1 MIRKLYTLLL
11 IGLCLNLV
19 ACSDDNDDIDPN
31 ATAPVVKFPMEQLDI
46 DLNLVDNLP
55 VVAVIKSQA
64 GLQQVNMKIQTTEG
78 VVDYKTVTE
87 FFNQNSYSLSEAL
100 EYNANYQSFIVE
112 ATDKLNHVTTATLP
126 FAITDVMER
135 PVITFDPEE
144 IVYDEMADNPVIPRT
159 TFNVVSEAGL
169 KQVQMFLVTTEGQLN
184 KGTATLNG
192 DHDFEYDEMIDYDE
206 YSKGFKVKAEDTYGN
221 VTISTLPVTYKTV
234 PGPVLTLNDQ
244 VIFAETGVKTAVSM
258 HIESIKGLKEI
269 VIYRIENGRD
279 EVEASRKKM
288 NGEHA
293 LDYKSE
299 IDFTAA
305 TTHLKVVV
313 SDGRENK
320 VDTKTLKA
328 YVDMEVAT
336 LNVGSHQLANSGHE
350 KYPDAF
356 GLVSLKD
363 MKTYS
368 VDYAISSAENAK
380 NVDFKFYCFGGSA
393 VPRLYSMDNTE
404 KDGEFSG
411 SKGNLKKLAAKNLTR
426 FTLLNEFDYDNA
438 TSESISKI
446 SASLITISKLTPFKS
461 DDIIAFKT
469 GGSST
474 AGGGRIGI
482 MKVLNITAPKELNP
496 NIANACVMTVEIKFP
511 KKK

>member
-11 IGLCLNLV
+11 IGLCLNLA
-19 ACSDDNDDIDPN
+19 ACSDDNDAIDPN
-31 ATAPVVKFPMEQLDI
+31 AAAPVVKFPMEQLDI

-78 VVDYKTVTE
+78 IVDYKTVTE
-87 FFNQNSYSLSEAL
+87 FFNPNSYSLSEAL
-100 EYNANYQSFIVE
+100 EYNANYKSFMVE

-126 FAITDVMER
+126 FSITDVMER

-159 TFNVVSEAGL
+159 TFKVVSEAGL
-169 KQVQMFLVTTEGQLN
+169 KQVEMFLVTTSGQLN
-184 KGTATLNG
+184 KGTAALNG
-192 DHDFEYDEMIDYDE
+192 EHEYDYDEMIDYDE
-206 YSKGFKVKAEDTYGN
+206 FSKGFKVKAEDTYGN
-221 VTISTLPVTYKTV
+221 VTISTLPVIYKTV
-234 PGPVLTLNDQ
+234 PGPELTLNDQ

-269 VIYRIENGRD
+269 LIYRIENGQ
-279 EVEASRKKM
+279 EVEAHRKAM
-288 NGEHA
+288 NGEHS
-293 LDYKSE
+293 LDYKPE
-299 IDFTAA
+299 IDLTAA
-305 TTHLKVVV
+305 TSQLKVVV

-320 VDTKTLKA
+320 VAEKQVKT
-328 YVDMEVAT
+328 YVDMSVAT
-336 LNVGSHQLANSGHE
+336 LDVGSQQLANSAHD

-356 GLVSLKD
+356 GLVSFKD

-368 VDYAISSAENAK
+368 IDYAISSAENAK

-393 VPRLYSMDNTE
+393 VPRLYAMDNTE
-404 KDGEFSG
+404 KDGEFKGTS
-411 SKGNLKKLAAKNLTR
+411 GNLKNLPAKNKTR
-426 FTLLNEFDYDNA
+426 FALLNEFDYDNA

-446 SASLITISKLTPFKS
+446 SSSLLTNSKLTPLES
-461 DDIIAFKT
+461 GDIIAFIT
-469 GGSST
+469 GGTST
-474 AGGGRIGI
+474 AGDGRIGV
-482 MKVLNITAPKELNP
+482 MKILNITGPKEVNP
-496 NIANACVMTVEIKFP
+496 TVANACVMTVEIKFP